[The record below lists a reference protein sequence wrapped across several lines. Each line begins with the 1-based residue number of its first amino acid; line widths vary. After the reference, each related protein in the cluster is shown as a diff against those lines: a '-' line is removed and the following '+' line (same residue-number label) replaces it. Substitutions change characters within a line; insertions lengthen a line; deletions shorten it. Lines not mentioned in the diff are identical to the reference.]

1 MSDIINWSLTAPLPQ
16 EERPAIEAYLRSLY
30 TGVFSAA
37 AIDTH
42 VEAHVGFAFANYAVE
57 LVAATQPAGAR
68 IVDIG
73 SGFGSFVLA
82 ARAAGYDAVG
92 IEIAPFEV
100 EFARRR
106 LAQQRPADEAGAVYR
121 LGDALTLDLPEA
133 SVDVVTFWNVL
144 EHVDRYEPI
153 LATAHRMLKPGGC
166 LYVIC
171 PNYLAWRQEAHYH
184 VPWTPWLTLSG
195 RPRASA
201 YLRHLGKDPGYFDT
215 SIFFRTNWGVQ
226 RALRY
231 LGMDL
236 YDLTNR
242 WRMWPSASM
251 MRFALRQ
258 PRALLHFHSP
268 FRPAVELAA
277 RKKG

>member
-1 MSDIINWSLTAPLPQ
+1 MNDTPAKPADTLPP
-16 EERPAIEAYLRSLY
+16 EERPAVERYLRSLY
-30 TGVFSAA
+30 TGVFSEE

-57 LVAATQPAGAR
+57 VVSLTQPAGAR
-68 IVDIG
+68 VVDIG

-82 ARAAGYDAVG
+82 ARSAGYDALG

-100 EFARRR
+100 DFARRR
-106 LAQQRPADEAGAVYR
+106 LTRLRPGDRPEAVYR
-121 LGDALTLDLPEA
+121 LGDSAGLDMPEG
-133 SVDVVTFWNVL
+133 SVDAVTFWNVL

-153 LATAHRMLKPGGC
+153 LAAAHRMLKPGGC

-184 VPWTPWLTLSG
+184 VPWTPWLTLAG
-195 RPRASA
+195 RRHASA
-201 YLRHLGKDPGYFDT
+201 YLRRLGKNPGYLDS

-226 RALRY
+226 RTFRR

-236 YDLTNR
+236 YDLTNQR
-242 WRMWPSASM
+242 RMSPSASM
-251 MRFALRQ
+251 LRFALRQ
-258 PRALLHFHSP
+258 PREAVRFHSP
-268 FRPAVELAA
+268 FRAAVELAA
-277 RKKG
+277 RKRG